1 MANNNY
7 DRMLLGE
14 KQQRT
19 SIENKAKQKRN
30 AKHTKK
36 ANAFKVVALVL
47 AVLAGL
53 MTLGAMGTVV
63 QGFWLGVFGWLGV
76 GYALGVVLYCALSL
90 AGYGKGKRLTKSKK
104 WLVAGIS
111 VMVFIV
117 LLFAHL
123 WSSYAAYDAVSV
135 AKESVSYGDYL
146 GEVYR
151 NGASTA
157 GGAVFSLVAYPFLNA
172 VGLRL
177 SGIILAILFFVV
189 LFSMIYPFWL
199 TTKEQRVIKDEQAEA
214 GEEAEPKLFVET
226 VDGSAR
232 GNKAKS
238 KKRRENFDFSYPN
251 GNEEVEKNAPDELD
265 LVDDNEFAAPIDSV
279 QERRQ
284 NAFDLLVGM
293 KNESSQVQSEEQG
306 YDPTKDGSHPL
317 QFGQRQNTHAD
328 WADSADS
335 VPRERLPEKE
345 RKQQS
350 YDILFGD
357 APAPK
362 SFAAYTPKPQ
372 PKPTG
377 LAAGETIETV
387 VPSPRDR
394 NEDNK
399 SHEVV
404 RQSSAADAP
413 VDKTVYK
420 IPDNGAYVNRANPPA
435 AEPKPAPRVEERPY
449 AEPYEQPAPT
459 HEQFAPRYEEK
470 PVVQQYEE
478 QAPRYEEPTPRQA
491 EPPRYAETA
500 PRYEQQAPQYR
511 EPVVQQYEEQAPRY
525 EQQAPKY
532 REQPAPWHEE
542 QSSRPAEPSRYGD
555 ANVGGTKPQTMGMV
569 YGNKPLRPEDAG
581 LAEPREYPTYEE
593 ESDLDS
599 ALHHVQDDYVEP
611 EEKTPVD
618 PIGYVERDEQDAPPP
633 AFGGFVERVVKETP
647 VEPAPVEEVPAQPKE
662 RDVKPR
668 FTAVPD
674 ERTKREAKAFQPDP
688 KEVKKARP
696 YTAPPLYL
704 LKDYPPPEDTEDYE
718 GTSKSLEEAFASYG
732 VEVHVIGYTR
742 GPTYTQF
749 AVRLGEGIQ
758 FKRVSGLGQDI
769 VRKMCLS
776 EEINIVPKVP
786 NMDAIGVEIINK
798 TRSRVGLKPLL
809 TSNKFR
815 QDRKLYFV
823 LGVDVMGKPYYC
835 DILSGPHMLI
845 AGSSGS
851 GKSVCLNTLICSLLF
866 NYKPDYVK
874 FILIDPKGGVEMGVY
889 NDLPHN
895 LLGKAAVT
903 PANAIKALDWAIE
916 EMERRYGLMRD
927 LNVRSWGDYND
938 KLIAGNLPRQPYV
951 LIIIDELADLM
962 ASSKKNAA
970 DLEVRIARLTA
981 KARAAGIHVIV
992 ATQRPSVDVITGT
1005 IKNNIPTRV
1014 AFKTASQID
1023 SKTILEKGCAEKL
1036 YGKGDMYF
1044 MSSEFNELKRLQG
1057 PFLTDDEVNVIC
1069 ENIRANNDCLVDEVA
1084 VNNIFKEEEPATEE
1098 KDEGTAGGGDA
1109 APENGDEMS
1118 EEVLFEKAVR
1128 YAADQGFVSI
1138 SRLQRM
1144 FRLGFNRAAL
1154 LVDEMEAR
1162 GFVDKQQM
1170 GSSKPRRVLI
1180 TPDEC
1185 DDVFGVRDDDDE

>member
-14 KQQRT
+14 KQQPT
-19 SIENKAKQKRN
+19 SIENKAKQKRKAQQN
-30 AKHTKK
+30 KT
-36 ANAFKVVALVL
+36 ANALKIVVLVL
-47 AVLAGL
+47 SVVGGL
-53 MTLGAMGTVV
+53 MTLGAMGGLV
-63 QGFWLGVFGWLGV
+63 QSFWLGVFGWLGV
-76 GYALGVVLYCALSL
+76 GYALAIILYCALSL
-90 AGYGKGKRLTKSKK
+90 AGMGKGRKLTKSKK
-104 WLVAGIS
+104 WLIAGGA

-123 WSSYAAYDAVSV
+123 WSSYAAYDAVME
-135 AKESVSYGDYL
+135 AKDAASYGDYL

-151 NGASTA
+151 HGASTA
-157 GGAVFSLVAYPFLNA
+157 GGAALSLVAYPFLNA

-177 SGIILAILFFVV
+177 SGIILAVLFFAV

-199 TTKEQRVIKDEQAEA
+199 TTKEQRVIGDVAVAENGGA
-214 GEEAEPKLFVET
+214 DEPKLFVET

-232 GNKAKS
+232 ANKARG

-251 GNEEVEKNAPDELD
+251 GNEEEEKNTPDELD
-265 LVDDNEFAAPIDSV
+265 LVDENDTFAPPVDSV
-279 QERRQ
+279 EARRQ

-293 KNESSQVQSEEQG
+293 KNETTQVQDKERG
-306 YDPTKDGSHPL
+306 YDPAKDGDHPL
-317 QFGQRQNTHAD
+317 QFGERENTHAD
-328 WADSADS
+328 WARPADS
-335 VPRERLPEKE
+335 VPREQLPEKE

-357 APAPK
+357 KPAPK
-362 SFAAYTPKPQ
+362 TFAAYTPKQAQPR
-372 PKPTG
+372 PKPQG
-377 LAAGETIETV
+377 LAAGDTIETV
-387 VPSPRDR
+387 VSSPRDR
-394 NEDNK
+394 NDLNP

-404 RQSSAADAP
+404 QQPSNAVDDV

-420 IPDNGAYVNRANPPA
+420 IPDNGAYVNRANPVQPA
-435 AEPKPAPRVEERPY
+435 QAPKAPAYGEQREERPAYGQETWQAPRTNPQPQWTQERPVENPQREWGERQTDTYGNQTNLYYNAEPKEDRMPERTIAP
-449 AEPYEQPAPT
+449 Q
-459 HEQFAPRYEEK
+459 
-470 PVVQQYEE
+470 
-478 QAPRYEEPTPRQA
+478 RQA
-491 EPPRYAETA
+491 E
-500 PRYEQQAPQYR
+500 Q
-511 EPVVQQYEEQAPRY
+511 PVVPQEYT
-525 EQQAPKY
+525 PKY
-532 REQPAPWHEE
+532 NE
-542 QSSRPAEPSRYGD
+542 PAERAD
-555 ANVGGTKPQTMGMV
+555 AQTNMFFGAPERT
-569 YGNKPLRPEDAG
+569 YQDKPLAPEDAN
-581 LAEPREYPTYEE
+581 LVKPREYPTYEE

-611 EEKTPVD
+611 EEAAPVD
-618 PIGYVERDEQDAPPP
+618 PIGYVERDEQDAPQS
-633 AFGGFVERVVKETP
+633 AFGGFVERQIKE
-647 VEPAPVEEVPAQPKE
+647 EPKE
-662 RDVKPR
+662 EEPEVDPPVQPEEHEVKPR
-668 FTAVPD
+668 YLAVPD
-674 ERTKREAKAFQPDP
+674 EKTKREARAFQPDP
-688 KEVKKARP
+688 KEVKKVRP

-718 GTSKSLEEAFASYG
+718 GTSKNLEEAFASYG

-809 TSNKFR
+809 TNSKFR

-823 LGVDVMGKPYYC
+823 LGVDVMGRPYYC

-851 GKSVCLNTLICSLLF
+851 GKSVCLNTLICSLLY

-903 PANAIKALDWAIE
+903 PANAIKAMDWAIE

-938 KLIAGNLPRQPYV
+938 KLIAGNLPRQPYI
-951 LIIIDELADLM
+951 LLIIDELADLM

-1057 PFLTDDEVNVIC
+1057 PFLTDDEVNIIC

-1084 VNNIFKEEEPATEE
+1084 ANSIFKEEEPAQEE
-1098 KDEGTAGGGDA
+1098 KSEGGSGYDSQ
-1109 APENGDEMS
+1109 PEDGDEMS

-1154 LVDEMEAR
+1154 LMDEMEAR

-1170 GSSKPRRVLI
+1170 GSSKPRRVLL
-1180 TPDEC
+1180 TPNEC
-1185 DDVFGVRDDDDE
+1185 DDIFGARDDDDD